1 MEIER
6 ISENTGNLSGYKSD
20 FCRKK
25 TIILLDEYDTPM
37 QEAYVNGFW
46 EELVSYTRSMFNAS
60 FKTNPYLERAVM
72 KGITRVSKES
82 IFSYLN
88 NLKVITRQSE
98 LDAIILEFKVFN
110 PRKEKALEDTVV
122 EALRQIEEK
131 KYASLLE
138 TKGILVDKIRK
149 YRFAFRG
156 KQVLIGGKDLG
167 IVSEPVSC

>member
-1 MEIER
+1 M
-6 ISENTGNLSGYKSD
+6 
-20 FCRKK
+20 
-25 TIILLDEYDTPM
+25 
-37 QEAYVNGFW
+37 
-46 EELVSYTRSMFNAS
+46 
-60 FKTNPYLERAVM
+60 
-72 KGITRVSKES
+72 
-82 IFSYLN
+82 
-88 NLKVITRQSE
+88 
-98 LDAIILEFKVFN
+98 EFKVFN

-138 TKGILVDKIRK
+138 TKGIPVDKIRK